1 MAEKSL
7 YNYRVEPQEVDFT
20 LRATLASLGSSIL
33 NTAGV
38 DAYGKGFGVDVLN
51 ADNHSWVLSRMAIEI
66 DRRPETV
73 YGLYG
78 GDVDQRLRPGAVD
91 PKLHADRRCG
101 LRIRTRRD
109 TVGDDRPDDA
119 FGRGPLVGGGRE
131 HEEAVVPVP
140 PPAAMPRKIRSVT
153 PTQRTEHRVV
163 YSDIDVNRHVNT
175 MRYIELMLDM
185 LPVELLT
192 CEAPVRL
199 DIHFLKECR
208 FGQTLTVGCE
218 LRDRSA
224 LFGSRPTVL
233 RQRSVPVWSGRRT
246 GPEPSASGSPPGL
259 SRSAG
264 RPKHPGRDGVRRIEG
279 REVCW
284 CGLRGDNLY
293 QTMKITIVGPAHPYR
308 GRFGIDSGDLARTF
322 QRRGAEVG
330 IRTFTLQ
337 YPSLLFP
344 GRARR

>member
-66 DRRPETV
+66 DRRPEQYTDYTV
-73 YGLYG
+73 ATWISDYGRVLSTRNFTLTDAAG
-78 GDVDQRLRPGAVD
+78 CEFGRAVTQWAMIDLTTRSAVD
-91 PKLHADRRCG
+91 LSW
-101 LRIRTRRD
+101 
-109 TVGDDRPDDA
+109 V
-119 FGRGPLVGGGRE
+119 GRE

-163 YSDIDVNRHVNT
+163 YSDIDFNRHVNT
-175 MRYIELMLDM
+175 MRYIEMMLDM

-208 FGQTLTVGCE
+208 FGQTLSVGCE

-224 LFGSRPTVL
+224 LF
-233 RQRSVPVWSGRRT
+233 
-246 GPEPSASGSPPGL
+246 EISA
-259 SRSAG
+259 
-264 RPKHPGRDGVRRIEG
+264 DGATAAVRASIEW
-279 REVCW
+279 R
-284 CGLRGDNLY
+284 
-293 QTMKITIVGPAHPYR
+293 
-308 GRFGIDSGDLARTF
+308 
-322 QRRGAEVG
+322 
-330 IRTFTLQ
+330 
-337 YPSLLFP
+337 
-344 GRARR
+344 

>member
-66 DRRPETV
+66 DRRPEQYTDYTV
-73 YGLYG
+73 ATWISDYGRVLSTRNFTLTDAAG
-78 GDVDQRLRPGAVD
+78 CEFGRAVTQWAMIDLTTRSAVD
-91 PKLHADRRCG
+91 LSW
-101 LRIRTRRD
+101 
-109 TVGDDRPDDA
+109 V
-119 FGRGPLVGGGRE
+119 GRE

-163 YSDIDVNRHVNT
+163 YSDIDFNRHVNT
-175 MRYIELMLDM
+175 MRYIEMMLDM

-199 DIHFLKECR
+199 DIHFQKECR
-208 FGQTLTVGCE
+208 FGQTLSVGCE

-224 LFGSRPTVL
+224 LF
-233 RQRSVPVWSGRRT
+233 
-246 GPEPSASGSPPGL
+246 EISADGATAAV
-259 SRSAG
+259 RAG
-264 RPKHPGRDGVRRIEG
+264 VEWQ
-279 REVCW
+279 E
-284 CGLRGDNLY
+284 N
-293 QTMKITIVGPAHPYR
+293 
-308 GRFGIDSGDLARTF
+308 
-322 QRRGAEVG
+322 
-330 IRTFTLQ
+330 
-337 YPSLLFP
+337 
-344 GRARR
+344 RA